1 MIMERNII
9 EIIKEKLNKFWKIY
23 CEYHQY
29 DPFRKIDP
37 KIFLIGMIFGGFII
51 GLGVYFA
58 FGFLLNYWDPIL
70 LLIIFSVFFIYGFSI
85 PFIFMEMRINDIEKE
100 LPDVLFTLATTVR
113 AGGSLEM
120 ALRDARDIA
129 KGPIKEELEK
139 TIKEMKEGLTF
150 EEAFQSFGERCRSKI
165 VKRTASII
173 ITAKR
178 SGGGLV
184 DALVSIS
191 DDLRDFM
198 RVKRERISKTT
209 MQALFFIAAGIVI
222 APAIFGLVC
231 SIAEYM
237 GEQTS
242 TFIKPKEDPL
252 LNYIKPIY
260 YLLGMEPPK
269 SLVWVLNPLF
279 KLYLFLLSILCAVGV
294 SILREGKILSS
305 IKYIPIFLLI
315 SYVIFNVIYYG
326 MKLFFGGM

>member
-1 MIMERNII
+1 MEKNII
-9 EIIKEKLNKFWKIY
+9 ETIKEKFEGFWKKY
-23 CEYHQY
+23 CDCHQY
-29 DPFRKIDP
+29 DPFRNIDP
-37 KIFLIGMIFGGFII
+37 KIFLFGTILLGLFVSIGIYLF
-51 GLGVYFA
+51 
-58 FGFLLNYWDPIL
+58 FGFALNYWDVIL
-70 LLIIFSVFFIYGFSI
+70 AFIVFSIFLIYAVSI
-85 PFIFMEMRINDIEKE
+85 PFIFLELRVNDIEKE

-120 ALRDARDIA
+120 ALKDAYDIS
-129 KGPIKEELEK
+129 KGPIKEELKK

-173 ITAKR
+173 VTAKR

-184 DALVSIS
+184 DALTSIS

-209 MQALFFIAAGIVI
+209 MQAMFFVAAGIVI

-237 GEQTS
+237 GEKTS
-242 TFIKPKEDPL
+242 SFVKPREDPL
-252 LNYIKPIY
+252 LDFVKSIYRAFGLDEPKNLVYI
-260 YLLGMEPPK
+260 
-269 SLVWVLNPLF
+269 LNPLF
-279 KLYLFLLSILCAVGV
+279 KIYLFLLSIMSAIGV
-294 SILREGKILSS
+294 AILREGKFSS
-305 IKYIPIFLLI
+305 GIKFIPVFLLV

-326 MKLFFGGM
+326 TKMFFGG